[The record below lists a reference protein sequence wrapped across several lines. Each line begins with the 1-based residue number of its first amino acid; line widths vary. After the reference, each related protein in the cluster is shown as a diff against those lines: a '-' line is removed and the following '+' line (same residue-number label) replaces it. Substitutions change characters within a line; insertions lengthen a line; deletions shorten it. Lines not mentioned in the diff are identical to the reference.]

1 MELEPNSNIFFA
13 WGSSPEPVAA
23 DAPPPNGLLDPNAE
37 GAAPK
42 TGAADELVAA
52 PNAGG
57 ADGAAVC
64 PKIDPEALPAAG
76 AGDVVPKVL
85 EPNVGVELVAL
96 PPVADPK
103 VPNVGVLVDGLPKM
117 GLAEAATPAGEPK
130 TGAALVAREE
140 LLLLAPNVN
149 ADVVV
154 DSAGFGV
161 TVDAAA
167 PPKLNPVEPVVVALP
182 KIELPVPEAAV
193 ELAVAPEAAAPN
205 VPNVGLSE
213 DAAAA
218 APKVGTTLLVG

>member
-13 WGSSPEPVAA
+13 WGSSPEAVAA
-23 DAPPPNGLLDPNAE
+23 DAPPPNGLLDPNAG
-37 GAAPK
+37 GAAPN
-42 TGAADELVAA
+42 TGAADEPVAA

-64 PKIDPEALPAAG
+64 PKIDPAALPAAG
-76 AGDVVPKVL
+76 AGDDVPKVL

-117 GLAEAATPAGEPK
+117 GLAPAGEPK

-149 ADVVV
+149 ADVVE

-161 TVDAAA
+161 TVEAAA

-193 ELAVAPEAAAPN
+193 EPAVAPEAAAPN

-218 APKVGTTLLVG
+218 APNVGTTLLVG

>member
-23 DAPPPNGLLDPNAE
+23 DAPPPNGLLDPNAG
-37 GAAPK
+37 GAAPN
-42 TGAADELVAA
+42 TGAADEPVAA

-57 ADGAAVC
+57 ADDAAVC
-64 PKIDPEALPAAG
+64 PKIDPEALPVAG
-76 AGDVVPKVL
+76 AGDDVPKVL
-85 EPNVGVELVAL
+85 EPNFGVELVAL

-117 GLAEAATPAGEPK
+117 GAAIPAGEPK

-182 KIELPVPEAAV
+182 KIELPVPDAAV
-193 ELAVAPEAAAPN
+193 ELAVAPEAAAAPN

-213 DAAAA
+213 DAATA